1 MLAETQKVVEKT
13 KIEFNEKLHEKY
25 PERFREETLLIEKC
39 NGKIK
44 KQPETK
50 RVRKRINFKSNKHI
64 GRANT
69 TKKSTHL
76 VSPKRKE
83 GNVTSKDIVF
93 LNKESKEILPS
104 KEKLK
109 LVADN
114 RQLWKRNKTHA
125 DVIVN
130 IKDN

>member
-1 MLAETQKVVEKT
+1 MLAETQKLVEKT

-25 PERFREETLLIEKC
+25 PESFREEKLLIEKR

-50 RVRKRINFKSNKHI
+50 RVRKWINFKSNKHI

-93 LNKESKEILPS
+93 LNKEGR
-104 KEKLK
+104 
-109 LVADN
+109 VAWWLATCA
-114 RQLWKRNKTHA
+114 RKPKVPGSSPAASYVQR
-125 DVIVN
+125 
-130 IKDN
+130 